1 MSTFKEYL
9 IESAKSY
16 DYKIKIAGDIDKDF
30 ATKMETALGKFEV
43 AKMSAGKKTPIQSLP
58 LDFPQLKNE
67 SVTIF
72 DVTTN
77 YPASVRVMKE
87 YIADYMNISPA
98 CVVVRLPGEPTEEYQ
113 ETIAN
118 AGKSE
123 YKNKLQDIEMSD
135 APKVN
140 AEDFHS
146 TKANMSLLKELLK
159 NRKAEPH
166 KLDGGKAADDIKG
179 ITTKEDEKAD
189 SPLTKSTNPHPDPK
203 RKK

>member
-146 TKANMSLLKELLK
+146 TKANMCLLKELIK

-166 KLDGGKAADDIKG
+166 KIDGGKAADDIKG

>member
-1 MSTFKEYL
+1 MSTFATYLTESTKTYEY
-9 IESAKSY
+9 KV
-16 DYKIKIAGDIDKDF
+16 KIAGDIDKDF
-30 ATKMETALGKFEV
+30 ATRMETCLQKFEV

-58 LDFPQLKNE
+58 LDFPALSNE

-77 YPASVRVMKE
+77 YPTAVREMQE
-87 YIADYMNISPA
+87 YLADYMNISPA
-98 CVVVRLPGEPTEEYQ
+98 MIVVRKPGEPTEEYQ
-113 ETIAN
+113 EQMAV

-146 TKANMSLLKELLK
+146 TQANMSLLKELLK
-159 NRKAEPH
+159 DKAPQEFE
-166 KLDGGKAADDIKG
+166 KQELKDING
-179 ITTKEDEKAD
+179 VTTKEDAPAD
-189 SPLTKSTNPHPDPK
+189 SPLTKATNPHPDPK
-203 RKK
+203 RK